1 MRNGYLVL
9 LGVFSAFAIICP
21 AVARAQEKIFSSLP
35 PPPTQAFAEYLEVP
49 NTWFATNNRAGNNAL
64 EGYLNFPDSQTNA
77 MSETTAL
84 HHKVHGRLLNLY
96 GLILTKELIEDP
108 RFSPLLKEAF
118 TALAEF
124 RERGLPIYANCD
136 REIGLRQT
144 PPPPGP
150 IAFERWLPELT
161 KRYDKLVA
169 KVEEI
174 EKQENLSPEVV
185 VGIKNETVK
194 RLLEHAV
201 GIYIDSRSAQN
212 RSTN

>member
-35 PPPTQAFAEYLEVP
+35 PPPMQAFAEYREVP
-49 NTWFATNNRAGNNAL
+49 NTWLATNNRAGNNAL
-64 EGYLNFPDSQTNA
+64 EGYLNFPYSQTNA

-96 GLILTKELIEDP
+96 SLILTKELLEDP

-124 RERGLPIYANCD
+124 RENGLPLYATSD
-136 REIGLRQT
+136 REIGLRGT
-144 PPPPGP
+144 SPPPGP
-150 IAFERWLPELT
+150 IAFENWLPELT

-169 KVEEI
+169 KADEI
-174 EKQENLSPEVV
+174 AKQENLSAEVIA
-185 VGIKNETVK
+185 GIKNVAVK
-194 RLLEHAV
+194 RVLEGAV
-201 GIYIDSRSAQN
+201 GIYIDSRPAQN
-212 RSTN
+212 PSTN